1 MRIVLKWMA
10 ILLIALLPVT
20 ALAQSQEEFALSC
33 TVKTAQETELY
44 VMTQTNDEAGAVVA
58 DYAPLTTLAAD
69 TPLRLTGAKN
79 EARGLRECWYYADG
93 AAHKAWVASDALTT
107 ATVTF
112 YLDDGAMLMLSES
125 LVQDEAAL
133 AAYFADRYPGREYST
148 TPPPPPPP
156 APIVPDAWVS
166 AAESAMAEENMPVK
180 VLQLGLTE
188 ASVEDEAHNVF
199 SIPTDQLIF
208 ADGVDAAHRVAVI
221 HAPRTGSA
229 SLRENADGSGKKLE
243 ACATGRIVP
252 VLEYGKSFTRVRYEG
267 REGWV
272 MTDALQFFPGGGE
285 PLGMGTLHFKGKTD
299 GENVIKIYTTASTS
313 SAQVAGLKT
322 GVTVTVLSHS
332 GVWYAVE
339 HEGWYGYVNQ
349 QNLTMEGE

>member
-1 MRIVLKWMA
+1 MRCMLKWMA

-20 ALAQSQEEFALSC
+20 ALAQSQTDFALSC
-33 TVKTAQETELY
+33 TVKTVQEAELY
-44 VMTQTNDEAGAVVA
+44 SVSHAKDETGAVA
-58 DYAPLTTLAAD
+58 AEYTLLTTLAAD
-69 TPLRLTGAKN
+69 TPLRLTGAKD
-79 EARGLRECWYYADG
+79 EANGMRECWYYADG
-93 AAHKAWVASDALTT
+93 AARKAWVHDEALTT
-107 ATVTF
+107 ATVAV
-112 YLDDGAMLMLSES
+112 YLDDGAVLTLSES

-166 AAESAMAEENMPVK
+166 AAAEENMPVK
-180 VLQLGLTE
+180 VLRLGLIE

-208 ADGVDAAHRVAVI
+208 ADGVDAAHRIAVI
-221 HAPRTGSA
+221 HAPRSGSA

-252 VLEYGKSFTRVRYEG
+252 VLAVGEGFTCVRYEG

-272 MTDALQFFPGGGE
+272 MTEALQFFPGGGE
-285 PLGMGTLHFKGKTD
+285 ILGKGTLHIKGNTD
-299 GENVIKIYTTASTS
+299 GEKEVTIRTTASTS
-313 SAQVAGLKT
+313 SAKVAAWKT
-322 GVTVTVLSHS
+322 GLTVTVLSHN
-332 GVWYAVE
+332 GGWYAVE
-339 HEGWYGYVNQ
+339 HDGWYGYVHQ
-349 QNLTMEGE
+349 QNLTMEEGE

>member
-1 MRIVLKWMA
+1 MRSVLKWMA
-10 ILLIALLPVT
+10 ILLIVLLPVT
-20 ALAQSQEEFALSC
+20 ALAQSQADFALSC
-33 TVKTAQETELY
+33 TVKTAQETALY
-44 VMTQTNDEAGAVVA
+44 VLIQTSDETGAAVA

-93 AAHKAWVASDALTT
+93 AARKAWVPADALTT

-112 YLDDGAMLMLSES
+112 YLDDGAVLMLSES
-125 LVQDEAAL
+125 LAEDEAAL

-156 APIVPDAWVS
+156 APIVPDAWLS
-166 AAESAMAEENMPVK
+166 AAEGAAEENIPVK
-180 VLQLGLTE
+180 VLQLGMTE
-188 ASVEDEAHNVF
+188 TSVEDEAHNVF
-199 SIPTDQLIF
+199 SVSTNQLIF
-208 ADGVDAAHRVAVI
+208 ADGVDAAHRIAVI

-229 SLRENADGSGKKLE
+229 SLREKADGSGKKLE
-243 ACATGRIVP
+243 ACDTGRIVP
-252 VLEYGKSFTRVRYEG
+252 VLEVGVSFTRVRYEG

-272 MTDALQFFPGGGE
+272 MTEALQFFPGGGE
-285 PLGMGTLHFKGKTD
+285 PLGTGTIHFKGKTD
-299 GENVIKIYTTASTS
+299 GANVIKIYTTASTG
-313 SAQVAGLKT
+313 SAQVAALKT

-332 GVWYAVE
+332 GGWYAVE
-339 HEGWYGYVNQ
+339 HEGWYGYVHQ